1 MATTIKLKNGSG
13 APLASDLVQGE
24 PAFDLTNKRLYTE
37 DSGGTV
43 IEIGTSP
50 STIDINAGT
59 IDGAVIGGA
68 SAAAGT
74 FTDLTASGTISFPDN
89 SISGDDIDGGTISN
103 FTSTGIDD
111 NATSTAITIDS
122 SQIVSGLWSDNGT
135 ANSSSKLVKLT
146 QAQYDALTPDSNTI
160 YFIV

>member
-13 APLASDLVQGE
+13 APLASSLVQGE

-59 IDGAVIGGA
+59 VDNAVIGG
-68 SAAAGT
+68 STPAAGT
-74 FTDLTASGTISFPDN
+74 FT
-89 SISGDDIDGGTISN
+89 
-103 FTSTGIDD
+103 
-111 NATSTAITIDS
+111 NATATTAFKI
-122 SQIVSGLWSDNGT
+122 GLWEIKLDTNDLRFVYNGT
-135 ANSSSKLVKLT
+135 DVARIT
-146 QAQYDALTPDSNTI
+146 TAGEIIALDDVSAFGAP
-160 YFIV
+160 

>member
-37 DSGGTV
+37 DSGGSV

-59 IDGAVIGGA
+59 VDNAVIGGSTPA
-68 SAAAGT
+68 EAT
-74 FTDLTASGTISFPDN
+74 FT
-89 SISGDDIDGGTISN
+89 
-103 FTSTGIDD
+103 
-111 NATSTAITIDS
+111 NATATTAFK
-122 SQIVSGLWSDNGT
+122 VGLWEIKLDTNDLRFVYNGT
-135 ANSSSKLVKLT
+135 DVARIT
-146 QAQYDALTPDSNTI
+146 TAGEIIALDDVSAFGAP
-160 YFIV
+160 

>member
-13 APLASDLVQGE
+13 APLASNLVQGE
-24 PAFDLTNKRLYTE
+24 PAFDLTHKRLYTE

-43 IEIGTSP
+43 IEIGTKP

-74 FTDLTASGTISFPDN
+74 FTTATATTGFNIGSWQIALDGNDLRFIY
-89 SISGDDIDGGTISN
+89 
-103 FTSTGIDD
+103 
-111 NATSTAITIDS
+111 
-122 SQIVSGLWSDNGT
+122 NGT
-135 ANSSSKLVKLT
+135 DVFRITTAGAIIAKDNVT
-146 QAQYDALTPDSNTI
+146 AYGAP
-160 YFIV
+160 